1 MVAGCPRVLLSCF
14 TTEMPHF
21 SAASQGRCAS
31 KAVYSIDIED
41 VQEQCSCCSPSRTEP
56 MRVALHCTNG
66 SVVYHEV
73 INAMQCRCSPRKCSQ

>member
-1 MVAGCPRVLLSCF
+1 MWVVLESCCPIHHCDAPCLCCL
-14 TTEMPHF
+14 
-21 SAASQGRCAS
+21 QGKCAS

-56 MRVALHCTNG
+56 MHVSLHCTNG

-73 INAMQCRCSPRKCSQ
+73 INAMQCRCSPRKCSK